1 MKIKISVLII
11 SIIIILCACSDKD
24 ALDSGGNGNYN
35 DIKRTID
42 LTFTPIPK
50 QSLIEGLPKNGWIK
64 GKSIYYGNLSNQ
76 IEATVHL
83 YVDNDENIDLESD
96 EGVIYGFLEHEGKL
110 YELGVVSNYGI
121 DSVNINLADRTFDGM
136 KEIEID
142 GGMGAAY
149 LEMKIIRYDQINKEW
164 ENILTM
170 GSPQIA
176 DLDKDGQEE
185 IIGVSAGSLP
195 PYVDIYKW
203 NNDHFEK
210 ADIVND
216 TESTYANLYTIDGE
230 WLIETG
236 KYENEKT
243 TEATLYKYEA
253 GKLKQQ

>member
-50 QSLIEGLPKNGWIK
+50 QSLIEGLPKDELIK

-110 YELGVVSNYGI
+110 YELGVLSNYGI
-121 DSVNINLADRTFDGM
+121 DSVNINLSDRTFDGM

-142 GGMGAAY
+142 GGMGATY
-149 LEMKIIRYDQINKEW
+149 LEVKIIRYNQINKEW
-164 ENILTM
+164 ENLLTM

-185 IIGVSAGSLP
+185 IIGVSAGSLL

-216 TESTYANLYTIDGE
+216 TESTYASLYTIDGE

-236 KYENEKT
+236 KYENGKT
-243 TEATLYKYEA
+243 TEATLFKYEA